1 MISKEEKFKE
11 LINGYHIELSI
22 DKFPNRIFF
31 AIQKNGYII
40 EHHKKFS
47 YSEVNYFTIW
57 KIFKEDYNME
67 YTDIQRFLN
76 EMIKKYIGIKETRPT
91 TYYMTN
97 DI

>member
-11 LINGYHIELSI
+11 LIDGYHIELSI
-22 DKFPNRIFF
+22 DRFPNRIFF
-31 AIQKNGYII
+31 RKSKKDYII
-40 EHHKKFS
+40 EHHKNFS

-57 KIFKEDYNME
+57 KIFKENYNME

-76 EMIKKYIGIKETRPT
+76 EMIEKYIGIKGTNPVT
-91 TYYMTN
+91 VYALN